1 MDKSVDSD
9 IRNLY
14 ASFDGAAETYREVY
28 REEQC
33 SEAARRWRLLGKVV
47 ATMEH
52 SAAQTHPA
60 LLQPTA
66 PASRRTVDACRARAS
81 ASDSDA
87 TTVAVARDGTS
98 RSDVPAPQAQGKP
111 LESLFQRLSA
121 LPSELP
127 PRR

>member
-1 MDKSVDSD
+1 MNKSVDSD

-52 SAAQTHPA
+52 AAAQTHPA

-66 PASRRTVDACRARAS
+66 AASRRTVDACRVRAP
-81 ASDSDA
+81 ASA
-87 TTVAVARDGTS
+87 TTVAAARDATS
-98 RSDVPAPQAQGKP
+98 RSDVPAPRAQGKP